1 MEADRRRRFGTV
13 IARKRA
19 DGSVGSWLARYAS
32 PLDPSRR
39 VQRSFRTSED
49 AQAWLNSEEMLVNLH
64 RRGVQKWVHPTA
76 RSRRARASLMKF
88 DELADWY
95 VDTHRKPD
103 GTALRGAAKRNLKTD
118 VQHLKDVFGGMRLT
132 DITPEVVSKWYFGP
146 HDEGAWV
153 FPPDLSTVEGD
164 SGYRLFG
171 QVRYGYA
178 AVGVESVRVADTAGS
193 GTEVMERAAVD
204 GRAVGGFVRVD
215 AGIRPVERVAG
226 RVGRWHEDR

>member
-132 DITPEVVSKWYFGP
+132 DITPEVVSKW
-146 HDEGAWV
+146 
-153 FPPDLSTVEGD
+153 
-164 SGYRLFG
+164 
-171 QVRYGYA
+171 
-178 AVGVESVRVADTAGS
+178 
-193 GTEVMERAAVD
+193 
-204 GRAVGGFVRVD
+204 
-215 AGIRPVERVAG
+215 
-226 RVGRWHEDR
+226 